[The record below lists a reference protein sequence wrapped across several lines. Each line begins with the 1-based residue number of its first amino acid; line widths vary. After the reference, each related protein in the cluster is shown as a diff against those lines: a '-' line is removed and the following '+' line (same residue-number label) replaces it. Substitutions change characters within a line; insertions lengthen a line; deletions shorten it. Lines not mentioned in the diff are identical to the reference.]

1 MSSDEKIYF
10 LLLDAFGQA
19 GCAVCV
25 VLRSVVCDWIAA
37 DTATARGARR
47 LIVGACSAHARLVAD
62 HLRTREPSLRGL
74 LASLRAMRP
83 TASPS
88 QRRWTSRWGPRW
100 ASYRCILCGLVEQR
114 EPAVLRAFLGG
125 LREIQFVRAF
135 RSAPPLCLTHEL
147 RLPAARSEPAREFA
161 GLQQAKLAGLSD
173 QLLHH
178 EALGDMPASVEAV
191 LRYLGGEQEAAPWA
205 GSVEKLAAVAQD
217 SAPATEPADSFE
229 AARLKHEV
237 EDLTRRLGDA
247 ESRAAALHY
256 RVAVLTEENRNWE
269 LRYTGLA
276 AEARTL
282 EAEVRAAR
290 AKQSDGR

>member
-25 VLRSVVCDWIAA
+25 VLHSVVCDRIAA
-37 DTATARGARR
+37 DTATARGAKR
-47 LIVGACSAHARLVAD
+47 LIVGACSAHARLVTN
-62 HLRTREPSLRGL
+62 HVRTPESSLRDL

-88 QRRWTSRWGPRW
+88 QPRW
-100 ASYRCILCGLVEQR
+100 KSKWRLRWACYRCALCGLVEHR
-114 EPAVLRAFLGG
+114 EPTVLRAFLGG

-135 RSAPPLCLTHEL
+135 RTAAPICLTHEM
-147 RLPAARSEPAREFA
+147 RLLAAGSEVAREFA
-161 GLQQAKLAGLSD
+161 ELQQAKLAGLSD

-178 EALGDMPASVEAV
+178 EVLGDTPASVEAA
-191 LRYLGGEQEAAPWA
+191 LRYLGGEQEAAPWT

-217 SAPATEPADSFE
+217 NAPATELTDSFE
-229 AARLKHEV
+229 LARLKREAA
-237 EDLTRRLGDA
+237 DLTRRLGDA

-276 AEARTL
+276 AEAQTL
-282 EAEVRAAR
+282 EAEVRAKESGNR
-290 AKQSDGR
+290 